1 MGLTDFTPK
10 SISSEFIEVGSLR
23 VHHSHGGR
31 GSPVVFIHG
40 LGSSGYMEWRYNLE
54 ATAARHRVFAPD
66 LPGYGRTEKPRAR
79 YTIQYFARFIERY
92 MEDRGLRSAAVVG
105 ASLGGRIALELAL
118 EHPRLVRKLV
128 LVNTLGLGR
137 PKVRMAQM
145 TYGLVTL
152 PRIGE
157 AAMRFA
163 RNALQWA
170 PPNMIR
176 RVAARYAGAS
186 SDLVKAMDDGYLDNL
201 RELYATD
208 GFHNAYLTTIRSL
221 INPGALL
228 AGNHDVT
235 ERLNELKVPVQLIWG
250 ADDPLFPVA
259 HATRAHSMIGRS
271 KLTVIEGAGHT
282 PQAERPEEFNR
293 VLRRFLDN

>member
-1 MGLTDFTPK
+1 
-10 SISSEFIEVGSLR
+10 
-23 VHHSHGGR
+23 
-31 GSPVVFIHG
+31 
-40 LGSSGYMEWRYNLE
+40 
-54 ATAARHRVFAPD
+54 
-66 LPGYGRTEKPRAR
+66 
-79 YTIQYFARFIERY
+79 

-163 RNALQWA
+163 RDALHWA

-259 HATRAHSMIGRS
+259 HATRAHSMIDRS

-293 VLRRFLDN
+293 VLRRFLDF